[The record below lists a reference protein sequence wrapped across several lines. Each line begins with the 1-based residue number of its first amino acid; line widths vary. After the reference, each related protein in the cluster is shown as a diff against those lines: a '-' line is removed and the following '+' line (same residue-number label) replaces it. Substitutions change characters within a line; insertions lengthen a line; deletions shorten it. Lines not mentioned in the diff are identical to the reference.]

1 MTSQQ
6 AGITT
11 NVVGNRSQQLT
22 TQNNTT
28 KSNDTDIKSDDILLT
43 RFKKSPPRIRW
54 SQTET
59 RISFKIFLTDIH
71 DFGIDIDGNCLE
83 FSAQVSKHSEYQFS
97 LDLYSDLTQK
107 HRFCKLKRYLL
118 LEVEKSSNRTY
129 WPRLTEE
136 PTKYTWLEEQTNDNT
151 SDLSDTCTDDDLL
164 EGQQRFEELDRQLKE
179 ANHLQRSNQQEN
191 IQAIKHKT
199 TKDKT
204 KTETTD
210 IGRERIL
217 HKEVNNID
225 IFNPFNKPLNKR
237 YRNMKYDYRRETSAV
252 DNSKNTS
259 RCALDM
265 KKTYLF
271 CYNLAMFIVFLMA
284 HLVLLIK
291 IVSGTI
297 DDDSVKGVA
306 NIIKWLTITQ
316 LLESIHPM
324 LGLVPG
330 GPFMPFLQVIGRLIV
345 NHFLTTPEI
354 RIGSAPY
361 AHYLFVVWSCIEIF
375 RYSFY
380 ALRVFKVDIYPLTWC
395 RYSLFAPL
403 YPMGGFCESMVI
415 LSTIRHIEKTGAYSI
430 SLPNAANISFH
441 MPTFLRIY
449 IFLLLGPS
457 IFYLMKYMS
466 SQRRKQLKEK
476 VA

>member
-1 MTSQQ
+1 MTSSQTD
-6 AGITT
+6 ITT
-11 NVVGNRSQQLT
+11 DVVGSRFEHST
-22 TQNNTT
+22 NTLQS
-28 KSNDTDIKSDDILLT
+28 SNTNLKSDEILLT
-43 RFKKSPPRIRW
+43 KFKKTPPKIRW
-54 SQTET
+54 TQSET
-59 RISFKIFLTDIH
+59 RISFKIYLVDIH
-71 DFGIDIDGNCLE
+71 DFEVDIDQNCLE
-83 FSAQVSKHSEYQFS
+83 FSAKVSKHSEYQFS
-97 LDLYSDLTQK
+97 LDLYSDLTQH
-107 HRFCKLKRYLL
+107 HRFCKLKRYSL
-118 LEVEKSSNRTY
+118 LEVEKSSDRTY
-129 WPRLTEE
+129 WPRLTAQ
-136 PTKYTWLEEQTNDNT
+136 PTKYSWLEEQTDDNN
-151 SDLSDTCTDDDLL
+151 SDPNDTCTDDDLL
-164 EGQQRFEELDRQLKE
+164 DGEQRLEELGRQLKE
-179 ANHLQRSNQQEN
+179 ANLSQGSKHQEDSTATKQKN
-191 IQAIKHKT
+191 KLRKKPTNLDNCEHRLRHKDT
-199 TKDKT
+199 
-204 KTETTD
+204 
-210 IGRERIL
+210 
-217 HKEVNNID
+217 NNID
-225 IFNPFNKPLNKR
+225 IFNPFNKPPDKR

-252 DNSKNTS
+252 DNSKNSS
-259 RCALDM
+259 RSALDM

-271 CYNLAMFIVFLMA
+271 CYNLAMFVVFLMA

-316 LLESIHPM
+316 LLESVHPM

-330 GPFMPFLQVIGRLIV
+330 GPFMPFLQVIGRLVV

-354 RIGSAPY
+354 RIGAAPY

-441 MPTFLRIY
+441 MPTFLKIY

-457 IFYLMKYMS
+457 IFYLMKYMCA
-466 SQRRKQLKEK
+466 QRRKQLKDK